1 MDSQIAVVQTDVA
14 NIKSMVMTLERDVE
28 GLNFENTRLS
38 NERKQERDYFYS
50 ERASYEKSISELKND
65 LGEANSKIL
74 FNSSEN
80 EKLRKIL
87 DDRLKENSRLKE
99 DIGIIVKEKNEILT
113 NIVLIKT
120 ENDRLVHLLF
130 EKISDYKSKVMDWH
144 SQMGQLK
151 VEMSQQ
157 IELLKTSYSN
167 DKLQLEDL
175 ANSYRKEKEKLTGQ
189 LYESSKQIQELQLL
203 NSNLSNEKERLMKS
217 HQDRM
222 QEIEIMNIRHSTIL
236 NQKHDEMEQNRERH
250 EKEKRA
256 ALDQNSKDLMNKL
269 QAEKQPLLA
278 GLQQMKQKV
287 LDYENNNK
295 YLTVEVERLT
305 QIVNE
310 KVPEAEEWKAKFWA
324 LKDERDKQIEE
335 ISLEFETY
343 KRAQIQGSDL
353 EVKFKAERTSY
364 ETEIMQW
371 KQRLQESESRN
382 ANLSNENQKLQILS
396 VERMKE
402 IEQWKNKMIAG
413 GDYAELEA
421 LRRQIESLKKEGI
434 DIKEKNLR
442 LQAEKNRIETN
453 ISQLMQENDN
463 KKKELVEAY
472 ELINSLKDE
481 RGGTNKE
488 ADIIRKEISM
498 LKTRINNL
506 EGDILIKTETNEHYR
521 RENEELSKNI
531 LSLRNQ
537 ISQNEQEIIKKNKEL
552 VEKIQELDVLK
563 MKYEDALNSFGGN
576 AEISKVKYSYTNK
589 NMSMDH
595 K

>member
-28 GLNFENTRLS
+28 ALNFENTRLS

-50 ERASYEKSISELKND
+50 ERASYEKTISELKGD
-65 LGEANSKIL
+65 LGEANTKVL
-74 FNSSEN
+74 FMSSEN
-80 EKLRKIL
+80 EKIRRII
-87 DDRLKENSRLKE
+87 DERVKENSRLKE
-99 DIGIIVKEKNEILT
+99 DIAIILREKNDILG
-113 NIVLIKT
+113 NIVLVKA

-130 EKISDYKSKVMDWH
+130 EKISDYKAKVMDWH
-144 SQMGQLK
+144 QQMTHLRS
-151 VEMSQQ
+151 EMNSQ
-157 IELLKTSYSN
+157 IEMVKQNYMN
-167 DKLQLEDL
+167 DRQQLEDL
-175 ANSYRKEKEKLTGQ
+175 ANNYRKEKEKMQGLLG
-189 LYESSKQIQELQLL
+189 ESNKQILDLQLTITNL
-203 NSNLSNEKERLMKS
+203 NNEKDRLMKS

-222 QEIEIMNIRHSTIL
+222 QEIEILNIRHSTLL
-236 NQKHDEMEQNRERH
+236 NQKQDEMEQHRERH
-250 EKEKRA
+250 EKEKRS
-256 ALDQNSKDLMNKL
+256 ALDQTVKELQNKHH
-269 QAEKQPLLA
+269 AEKQPLLQNLQ
-278 GLQQMKQKV
+278 GLKQRI

-295 YLTVEVERLT
+295 YLTVEVERLS

-310 KVPEAEEWKAKFWA
+310 KVPEAEEWKAKYWA

-382 ANLSNENQKLQILS
+382 ANLSSENQKLQILS

-402 IEQWKNKMIAG
+402 IEQWKSKMIAG
-413 GDYAELEA
+413 GDYAELEG
-421 LRRQIESLKKEGI
+421 LRKIIESLKKEAI
-434 DIKEKNLR
+434 EIKEKNLR
-442 LQAEKNRIETN
+442 LQAEKNRIETSIN
-453 ISQLMQENDN
+453 QLIQENEN
-463 KKKELVEAY
+463 KKRELVEAY

-481 RGGTNKE
+481 RGGNTKE
-488 ADIIRKEISM
+488 ADISRKEISM

-506 EGDILIKTETNEHYR
+506 EGDILIKTETNEHYK

-537 ISQNEQEIIKKNKEL
+537 ISQSEQEIIKKNKEL
-552 VEKIQELDVLK
+552 IEKIQELDVIK

-576 AEISKVKYSYTNK
+576 AEITKVKYSYASKNQMDYNK
-589 NMSMDH
+589 
-595 K
+595 

>member
-28 GLNFENTRLS
+28 ALNFENTRLS

-50 ERASYEKSISELKND
+50 ERGSYEKTISELKGD
-65 LGEANSKIL
+65 LGEANTKIL
-74 FNSSEN
+74 FMSSEN
-80 EKLRKIL
+80 EKIKKII
-87 DDRLKENSRLKE
+87 DDRLKEITRLKE
-99 DIGIIVKEKNEILT
+99 DITIIMREKNDILS
-113 NIVLIKT
+113 NIVLIKA

-130 EKISDYKSKVMDWH
+130 EKISDYKAKVMDWH
-144 SQMGQLK
+144 QQMSQMRQELT
-151 VEMSQQ
+151 SQIDMMKQ
-157 IELLKTSYSN
+157 NYMT
-167 DKLQLEDL
+167 DRQQLEDL
-175 ANSYRKEKEKLTGQ
+175 ANNYKREKDKFQGQ
-189 LYESSKQIQELQLL
+189 LGEANKQILDLQLTITNL
-203 NSNLSNEKERLMKS
+203 NNEKERLLKS

-222 QEIEIMNIRHSTIL
+222 QEIELMNIRHSTIL
-236 NQKHDEMEQNRERH
+236 NQKQDEIEQHKERH
-250 EKEKRA
+250 EKDKKA
-256 ALDQNSKDLMNKL
+256 VLDQTVKDLQNKH
-269 QAEKQPLLA
+269 QAEKQPLMA
-278 GLQQMKQKV
+278 GLQQLKQKV

-295 YLTVEVERLT
+295 YLTVELERLN

-310 KVPEAEEWKAKFWA
+310 KVPEAEEWKAKYWA

-371 KQRLQESESRN
+371 KQRLGESESRN
-382 ANLSNENQKLQILS
+382 NNLSNENQKLQILS

-402 IEQWKNKMIAG
+402 IENWKNKLIAG
-413 GDYAELEA
+413 GDYAELEG
-421 LRRQIESLKKEGI
+421 LRKQIEALKKEAI
-434 DIKEKNLR
+434 EIKEKNLR
-442 LQAEKNRIETN
+442 LQAEKNRIETS

-463 KKKELVEAY
+463 KKRELADSY
-472 ELINSLKDE
+472 ELINSLKEE

-488 ADIIRKEISM
+488 ADIFRKEIAM

-521 RENEELSKNI
+521 RENEELGKNI
-531 LSLRNQ
+531 MSLRNQ
-537 ISQNEQEIIKKNKEL
+537 ISQNEQEINKKNKEL
-552 VEKIQELDVLK
+552 VEKIQELDVIK

-576 AEISKVKYSYTNK
+576 AEISKVKYSYTTK
-589 NMSMDH
+589 NMEY

>member
-14 NIKSMVMTLERDVE
+14 NIKSMVNTLERDVE
-28 GLNFENTRLS
+28 ALNFENARLS
-38 NERKQERDYFYS
+38 NERKQEREYFYT
-50 ERASYEKSISELKND
+50 ERGSYEKTIQELKND
-65 LGEANSKIL
+65 LGEANTKIL
-74 FNSSEN
+74 YTSSEN
-80 EKLRKIL
+80 EKLRKMI
-87 DDRLKENSRLKE
+87 DDRLKEINRLKE
-99 DIGIIVKEKNEILT
+99 DIMIIVKEKNDILS
-113 NIVLIKT
+113 NIVLIKA

-130 EKISDYKSKVMDWH
+130 EKISDYKAKVMDWH
-144 SQMGQLK
+144 QQMAQLRTDMNGQTENMK
-151 VEMSQQ
+151 QNYM
-157 IELLKTSYSN
+157 N
-167 DKLQLEDL
+167 DRQQLEDL
-175 ANSYRKEKEKLTGQ
+175 ANTYRKEKDKMQGQ
-189 LYESSKQIQELQLL
+189 LGEANKQVMELQLIITNL
-203 NSNLSNEKERLMKS
+203 NNEKDRLTKS

-222 QEIEIMNIRHSTIL
+222 QEIEILNIRHSTLL
-236 NQKHDEMEQNRERH
+236 NQKQDELEQHKERH
-250 EKEKRA
+250 EKEKRSVR
-256 ALDQNSKDLMNKL
+256 DQTAKDLESKH

-278 GLQQMKQKV
+278 GLQQLKQKV

-310 KVPEAEEWKAKFWA
+310 KVPEAEEWKAKYWA

-382 ANLSNENQKLQILS
+382 SNLSNENQKLQILS

-413 GDYAELEA
+413 GDYAELEG
-421 LRRQIESLKKEGI
+421 LRKQIEALKKELI

-463 KKKELVEAY
+463 KKKELLEAY
-472 ELINSLKDE
+472 ELITSLKDE
-481 RGGTNKE
+481 RGGTTKE
-488 ADIIRKEISM
+488 ADVSRKEVAM

-521 RENEELSKNI
+521 RENEELGKNI
-531 LSLRNQ
+531 LSLRSQ
-537 ISQNEQEIIKKNKEL
+537 ISQSEQEIIKKNKDL

-576 AEISKVKYSYTNK
+576 AEISKVKYSYQTKIDYNK
-589 NMSMDH
+589 
-595 K
+595 

>member
-1 MDSQIAVVQTDVA
+1 
-14 NIKSMVMTLERDVE
+14 
-28 GLNFENTRLS
+28 
-38 NERKQERDYFYS
+38 
-50 ERASYEKSISELKND
+50 
-65 LGEANSKIL
+65 
-74 FNSSEN
+74 
-80 EKLRKIL
+80 
-87 DDRLKENSRLKE
+87 
-99 DIGIIVKEKNEILT
+99 
-113 NIVLIKT
+113 
-120 ENDRLVHLLF
+120 
-130 EKISDYKSKVMDWH
+130 
-144 SQMGQLK
+144 
-151 VEMSQQ
+151 
-157 IELLKTSYSN
+157 
-167 DKLQLEDL
+167 
-175 ANSYRKEKEKLTGQ
+175 
-189 LYESSKQIQELQLL
+189 
-203 NSNLSNEKERLMKS
+203 MK
-217 HQDRM
+217 DM
-222 QEIEIMNIRHSTIL
+222 Q
-236 NQKHDEMEQNRERH
+236 
-250 EKEKRA
+250 
-256 ALDQNSKDLMNKL
+256 NKL
-269 QAEKQPLLA
+269 QAEKQPLMQS
-278 GLQQMKQKV
+278 LQQLKQKV

-310 KVPEAEEWKAKFWA
+310 KVPEAEEWKAKYWA
-324 LKDERDKQIEE
+324 LKEERDKQIEE

-382 ANLSNENQKLQILS
+382 GNLSNENQKLQILS

-402 IEQWKNKMIAG
+402 IEQWKNKLIAG
-413 GDYAELEA
+413 GDYAELEG
-421 LRRQIESLKKEGI
+421 LRKQIEALKREAI
-434 DIKEKNLR
+434 EIKEKNLR
-442 LQAEKNRIETN
+442 LQAEKNRIETS
-453 ISQLMQENDN
+453 ISQLMQENEN

-472 ELINSLKDE
+472 ELISSLKEE

-488 ADIIRKEISM
+488 ADVIRKEISM

-521 RENEELSKNI
+521 RENEELGKNI

-576 AEISKVKYSYTNK
+576 AEISKVKYSYASK
-589 NMSMDH
+589 MEY

>member
-1 MDSQIAVVQTDVA
+1 
-14 NIKSMVMTLERDVE
+14 
-28 GLNFENTRLS
+28 
-38 NERKQERDYFYS
+38 
-50 ERASYEKSISELKND
+50 
-65 LGEANSKIL
+65 
-74 FNSSEN
+74 
-80 EKLRKIL
+80 
-87 DDRLKENSRLKE
+87 
-99 DIGIIVKEKNEILT
+99 
-113 NIVLIKT
+113 
-120 ENDRLVHLLF
+120 
-130 EKISDYKSKVMDWH
+130 
-144 SQMGQLK
+144 
-151 VEMSQQ
+151 
-157 IELLKTSYSN
+157 
-167 DKLQLEDL
+167 
-175 ANSYRKEKEKLTGQ
+175 
-189 LYESSKQIQELQLL
+189 
-203 NSNLSNEKERLMKS
+203 MK
-217 HQDRM
+217 DM
-222 QEIEIMNIRHSTIL
+222 Q
-236 NQKHDEMEQNRERH
+236 
-250 EKEKRA
+250 
-256 ALDQNSKDLMNKL
+256 NKL
-269 QAEKQPLLA
+269 QAEKQPLIQS
-278 GLQQMKQKV
+278 LQQLKQKV

-310 KVPEAEEWKAKFWA
+310 KVPEAEEWKAKYWA

-402 IEQWKNKMIAG
+402 IEQWKNKLIAG
-413 GDYAELEA
+413 GDYAELDGLRKQIEA
-421 LRRQIESLKKEGI
+421 LKREGI
-434 DIKEKNLR
+434 DVKEKNLR
-442 LQAEKNRIETN
+442 LQAEKNRIETS
-453 ISQLMQENDN
+453 ISQLMQENEN

-472 ELINSLKDE
+472 ELISSLKEE

-488 ADIIRKEISM
+488 ADVIRKEISM

-521 RENEELSKNI
+521 RENEELGKNI
-531 LSLRNQ
+531 LSLRSQ

-576 AEISKVKYSYTNK
+576 AEISKVKYSYASK
-589 NMSMDH
+589 MEY

>member
-1 MDSQIAVVQTDVA
+1 M
-14 NIKSMVMTLERDVE
+14 R
-28 GLNFENTRLS
+28 F
-38 NERKQERDYFYS
+38 
-50 ERASYEKSISELKND
+50 SELIH
-65 LGEANSKIL
+65 LILSIKI
-74 FNSSEN
+74 
-80 EKLRKIL
+80 K
-87 DDRLKENSRLKE
+87 
-99 DIGIIVKEKNEILT
+99 
-113 NIVLIKT
+113 
-120 ENDRLVHLLF
+120 
-130 EKISDYKSKVMDWH
+130 
-144 SQMGQLK
+144 
-151 VEMSQQ
+151 
-157 IELLKTSYSN
+157 
-167 DKLQLEDL
+167 
-175 ANSYRKEKEKLTGQ
+175 
-189 LYESSKQIQELQLL
+189 
-203 NSNLSNEKERLMKS
+203 
-217 HQDRM
+217 
-222 QEIEIMNIRHSTIL
+222 
-236 NQKHDEMEQNRERH
+236 ERH

-256 ALDQNSKDLMNKL
+256 VQDQTMKDMQNKL
-269 QAEKQPLLA
+269 QAEKQPLMQS
-278 GLQQMKQKV
+278 LQQLKQKV

-310 KVPEAEEWKAKFWA
+310 KVPEAEEWKAKYWA
-324 LKDERDKQIEE
+324 LKEERDKQIEE

-382 ANLSNENQKLQILS
+382 GNLSNENQKLQILS

-402 IEQWKNKMIAG
+402 IEQWKNKLIAG
-413 GDYAELEA
+413 GDYAELEG
-421 LRRQIESLKKEGI
+421 LRKQIEALKREAI
-434 DIKEKNLR
+434 EIKEKNLR
-442 LQAEKNRIETN
+442 LQAEKNRIETS
-453 ISQLMQENDN
+453 ISQLMQENEN

-472 ELINSLKDE
+472 ELISSLKEE

-488 ADIIRKEISM
+488 ADVIRKEISM

-521 RENEELSKNI
+521 RENEELGKNI

-576 AEISKVKYSYTNK
+576 AEISKVKYSYASK
-589 NMSMDH
+589 MEY